1 MEAVQSSSLD
11 MLVHTFALSSVDDC
25 ELVNSEICRVL
36 KPGGVRL
43 FIEFTE
49 SKGQASRIIQWFLGP
64 IWYLLFDCRFE
75 NTEQIIL
82 KTSGEF
88 HVVSKKLI
96 IKNRISIV
104 ESTVVYGYAVKNKT
118 TTAN

>member
-1 MEAVQSSSLD
+1 MEAVQPSSLD

-49 SKGQASRIIQWFLGP
+49 SKGLASRIIQWLLDP
-64 IWYLLFDCRFE
+64 IWYLLFECRFK
-75 NTEQIIL
+75 NAEQIIL
-82 KTSGEF
+82 NTSDKF
-88 HVVSKKLI
+88 NVVIKELI
-96 IKNRISIV
+96 IKA
-104 ESTVVYGYAVKNKT
+104 GFL
-118 TTAN
+118 